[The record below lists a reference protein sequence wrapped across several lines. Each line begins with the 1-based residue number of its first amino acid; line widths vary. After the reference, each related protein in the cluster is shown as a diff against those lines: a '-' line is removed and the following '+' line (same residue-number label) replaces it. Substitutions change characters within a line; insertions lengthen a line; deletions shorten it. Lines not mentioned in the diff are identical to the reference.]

1 MSFPAHL
8 SRNSVRASLLLLA
21 TCLGSPASAQP
32 TAVALVCG
40 QGVLV
45 TSNGAGLRELLQ
57 EMATS
62 LKFDLQYWSDD
73 NPGIRVKG
81 RHAALDLVQLLS
93 QDANLLVRYRTDR
106 FCKGEL
112 KIASIWVVS
121 PSAAEGGAT
130 RAPAVRLAPP
140 VAAAA
145 AVAVPAN
152 TSGEGNQEHLRAHGL
167 LPEPARP

>member
-1 MSFPAHL
+1 M
-8 SRNSVRASLLLLA
+8 
-21 TCLGSPASAQP
+21 
-32 TAVALVCG
+32 
-40 QGVLV
+40 
-45 TSNGAGLRELLQ
+45 TSNGAGLRELLK

-73 NPGIRVKG
+73 NPRIRVKG
-81 RHAALDLVQLLS
+81 RHAALDLMQLLS

-112 KIASIWVVS
+112 KIASLWVLS
-121 PSAAEGGAT
+121 PGAAEGGAP

-140 VAAAA
+140 VA

-167 LPEPARP
+167 LPDPARP